1 MDIQIDTREKQR
13 AIRKILKTFDDNGV
27 KYFSSKLLVGDYMSL
42 DNPRLIIDRKQ
53 NLQELCGN
61 VCQQH
66 ERFKRELLKAINAGI
81 QLVILVEHGPDI
93 QSLEDVWFWENPRK
107 HEVRWRM
114 VNGKREKY
122 VVSAKAVDGNQLYK
136 SLCTIRDR
144 YNVRF
149 EFCEK
154 KDTGKK
160 RCTDRRTLDDLL
172 TGIYGN
178 INDGRSFHSSGRSVS
193 ADEERRSNWCDCRI
207 RSV

>member
-1 MDIQIDTREKQR
+1 MDIQIDSREKAR
-13 AIRKILKTFDDNGV
+13 AIRKIIKTFDEQGINH
-27 KYFSSKLLVGDYMSL
+27 FSSKLLVGDYMSL

-66 ERFKRELLKAINAGI
+66 ERFKKELIKAMQANI
-81 QLVILVEHGPDI
+81 QLIVLIEHGSDI
-93 QSLEDVWFWENPRK
+93 QSLEDVYFWKNPRK
-107 HEVRWRM
+107 HEVRWRI

-122 VVSAKAVDGNQLYK
+122 IVSAKAVDGNQLYK

-160 RCTDRRTLDDLL
+160 IIELL
-172 TGIYGN
+172 GET
-178 INDGRSFHSSGRSVS
+178 V
-193 ADEERRSNWCDCRI
+193 
-207 RSV
+207 

>member
-1 MDIQIDTREKQR
+1 VQIMIDTREKQH
-13 AIRKILKTFDDNGV
+13 AIKRILSEFEKHGV
-27 KYFSSKLLVGDYMSL
+27 QSISSKLYVGDYMSF

-66 ERFKRELLKAINAGI
+66 ERFKRELLRAMEAGI
-81 QLVILVEHGPDI
+81 QLIILIEHGQGI
-93 QSLEDVWFWENPRK
+93 NSIEDVYFWKNPRK
-107 HEVRWRM
+107 HEVRWRI

-122 VVSAKAVDGNQLYK
+122 IVSAKAVDGNQLYK

-160 RCTDRRTLDDLL
+160 IIELL
-172 TGIYGN
+172 GET
-178 INDGRSFHSSGRSVS
+178 V
-193 ADEERRSNWCDCRI
+193 
-207 RSV
+207 

>member
-1 MDIQIDTREKQR
+1 MDIQIDSREKSR
-13 AIRKILKTFDDNGV
+13 AIRKIIRTFDEQGI
-27 KYFSSKLLVGDYMSL
+27 KHFSSKLLVGDYMSL

-66 ERFKRELLKAINAGI
+66 ERFKRELLKAMDAGI
-81 QLVILVEHGPDI
+81 QLVILVEHGADI
-93 QSLEDVWFWENPRK
+93 KSLEDVYFWKNPRK
-107 HEVRWRM
+107 HEVRWRI

-144 YNVRF
+144 YHVRF

-154 KDTGKK
+154 KDTGTRIAEILSEENDK
-160 RCTDRRTLDDLL
+160 RR
-172 TGIYGN
+172 
-178 INDGRSFHSSGRSVS
+178 H
-193 ADEERRSNWCDCRI
+193 
-207 RSV
+207 

>member
-1 MDIQIDTREKQR
+1 MDIQIDTREKAR
-13 AIRKILKTFDDNGV
+13 AITKIIKYFDGKEI

-66 ERFKRELLKAINAGI
+66 ERFKKELLRAIDAGI
-81 QLVILVEHGPDI
+81 QLIILVEHGKDI
-93 QSLEDVWFWENPRK
+93 SCLEDVYFWKNPRK
-107 HEVRWRM
+107 HEVRWRV

-122 VVSAKAVDGNQLYK
+122 VVSAKAIDGEQLYK

-144 YNVRF
+144 YHVRF

-154 KDTGKK
+154 KDTGKEII
-160 RCTDRRTLDDLL
+160 RILSAGGDMVGQTL
-172 TGIYGN
+172 
-178 INDGRSFHSSGRSVS
+178 
-193 ADEERRSNWCDCRI
+193 
-207 RSV
+207 

>member
-1 MDIQIDTREKQR
+1 MDIQIDSREKAR
-13 AIRKILKTFDDNGV
+13 AIKKIVQTFEKEGV
-27 KYFSSKLLVGDYMSL
+27 NYFSSKLLVGDYMNL
-42 DNPRLIIDRKQ
+42 DNPRVIIDRKQ

-66 ERFKRELLKAINAGI
+66 ERFKRELVKAMQANI
-81 QLVILVEHGPDI
+81 QLIILVEHGPDVKSI
-93 QSLEDVWFWENPRK
+93 EDVYFWQNPRR

-154 KDTGKK
+154 KDTGRKI
-160 RCTDRRTLDDLL
+160 LELL
-172 TGIYGN
+172 GEKH
-178 INDGRSFHSSGRSVS
+178 D
-193 ADEERRSNWCDCRI
+193 
-207 RSV
+207 

>member
-1 MDIQIDTREKQR
+1 MDIQIDTREKAR
-13 AIRKILKTFDDNGV
+13 AIKKIVQTFDKKGV
-27 KYFSSKLLVGDYMSL
+27 KHFSSKLLVGDYMSL

-66 ERFKRELLKAINAGI
+66 ERFKKELLRALEAGI

-93 QSLEDVWFWENPRK
+93 QSLEDVYFWQNPRK
-107 HEVRWRM
+107 HEVRWRY

-122 VVSAKAVDGNQLYK
+122 IVSAKAVDGNQLYK

-154 KDTGKK
+154 KDTGE
-160 RCTDRRTLDDLL
+160 RIIQILGGD
-172 TGIYGN
+172 
-178 INDGRSFHSSGRSVS
+178 VS
-193 ADEERRSNWCDCRI
+193 DERRD
-207 RSV
+207 

>member
-1 MDIQIDTREKQR
+1 MDIQIDSREKAR
-13 AIRKILKTFDDNGV
+13 AIRKIIKTFDEQGV
-27 KYFSSKLLVGDYMSL
+27 KHFSSKLLVGDYMSL

-66 ERFKRELLKAINAGI
+66 ERFKRELLKAIEAGI
-81 QLVILVEHGPDI
+81 QLVILVEHGAGI
-93 QSLEDVWFWENPRK
+93 ESLEDVYFWKNPRK
-107 HEVRWRM
+107 HEVRWRV

-144 YNVRF
+144 YHVRF

-154 KDTGKK
+154 KETGARIAEILSKGNDK
-160 RCTDRRTLDDLL
+160 RR
-172 TGIYGN
+172 
-178 INDGRSFHSSGRSVS
+178 H
-193 ADEERRSNWCDCRI
+193 
-207 RSV
+207 

>member
-1 MDIQIDTREKQR
+1 MDIQIDSREKAR
-13 AIRKILKTFDDNGV
+13 AIRKIVKTFDESGV

-66 ERFKRELLKAINAGI
+66 ERFKRELLRAMDAGI
-81 QLVILVEHGPDI
+81 QLIILIEHGQGI
-93 QSLEDVWFWENPRK
+93 NNIE
-107 HEVRWRM
+107 
-114 VNGKREKY
+114 Y
-122 VVSAKAVDGNQLYK
+122 VVSTKAVDGNQLYK

-160 RCTDRRTLDDLL
+160 IIELL
-172 TGIYGN
+172 
-178 INDGRSFHSSGRSVS
+178 GRK
-193 ADEERRSNWCDCRI
+193 DE
-207 RSV
+207 

>member
-1 MDIQIDTREKQR
+1 MDIQIDSREKAR
-13 AIRKILKTFDDNGV
+13 AIRKIVKTFDESGV

-66 ERFKRELLKAINAGI
+66 ERFKRELLRAMDAGI
-81 QLVILVEHGPDI
+81 RLIILIEHGQGVNSI
-93 QSLEDVWFWENPRK
+93 EDVYFWKNPRK
-107 HEVRWRM
+107 HEVRFRT
-114 VNGKREKY
+114 VNGKRERY
-122 VVSAKAVDGNQLYK
+122 VVSAKAVDGDQLYK

-144 YNVRF
+144 YNVQF

-160 RCTDRRTLDDLL
+160 IIELL
-172 TGIYGN
+172 
-178 INDGRSFHSSGRSVS
+178 GRK
-193 ADEERRSNWCDCRI
+193 DE
-207 RSV
+207 